1 MNQLE
6 AYKSITNLI
15 MSKEYSPAQL
25 NDVAVSLNYLGF
37 AIAELEKK
45 KEAEEAPIEMEPPSS
60 FPDTGTR
67 AEA

>member
-1 MNQLE
+1 MDQLE

-45 KEAEEAPIEMEPPSS
+45 KEEPVEMEPSPN
-60 FPDTGTR
+60 DTGVR
-67 AEA
+67 AEG

>member
-1 MNQLE
+1 MDQLA

-15 MSKEYSPAQL
+15 MSKEYNPAQL
-25 NDVAVSLNYLGF
+25 NDVSVSLNYLGF

-45 KEAEEAPIEMEPPSS
+45 KEAEEAPVEMEPSPS
-60 FPDTGTR
+60 DTGVR

>member
-45 KEAEEAPIEMEPPSS
+45 KEAEEAPIEMEPSPS
-60 FPDTGTR
+60 DTGTR